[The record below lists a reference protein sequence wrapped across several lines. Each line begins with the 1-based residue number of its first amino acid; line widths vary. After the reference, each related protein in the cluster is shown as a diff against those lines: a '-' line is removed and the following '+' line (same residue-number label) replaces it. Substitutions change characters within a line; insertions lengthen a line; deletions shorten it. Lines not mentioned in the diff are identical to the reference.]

1 MDNTTYTKEINKGKK
16 NKTSKVQTENM
27 TVGSGIAKGRSRH
40 V

>member
-1 MDNTTYTKEINKGKK
+1 MYNATYTKDINKEKK
-16 NKTSKVQTENM
+16 NKTSKVKTENM